1 MFFNTRFFVLVL
13 IIVFSLWKVSE
24 SSKPIISSSQEKVT
38 YKGKNLEITCNST
51 RIKFIYSNTIKDEIN
66 TSTPTMIDTE
76 ENGIYKFVFQ
86 RLNTVFGDT
95 GWHGCAN
102 YNVDIIPN
110 SYDNPEVNWIYVYVK
125 SSTHFFVEA
134 DISAHLRAIVGN
146 DLAVPCRTTSREIIP
161 VLYVHDDEETEK
173 PFDLRISFRF
183 KSLTLKDSDWYK
195 CSIEKDG
202 ILHKVN
208 YVLFVDQILPEPIID
223 DGTLHHV
230 IRGENLHVNCTVQVE
245 TSMRYTFD
253 WITPQQNNSR
263 IQIHHFR
270 KDLDENNLEVTRQ
283 LTILNV
289 TNEDEGEYECFIRS
303 GYKKKTTRNITIH
316 DIRKRYINLTSQHP
330 VKLYQQGIG
339 SSVEWVVFFDGY
351 PKPIC
356 LEWYKHNYKLVGED
370 NYSINTSSTFTIFK
384 IKSLRKMDEGVYT
397 LVAENHYIT
406 KKLNFALKVI
416 DKPIPTLENIKFYYA
431 PNENAEFHCTSLSYV
446 FSNITWNFLKCID
459 FPSCKNSTTIQLTN
473 ANLKSEG
480 SFMLY
485 KRFTSKVKMPIE
497 ISGKIT
503 CVACNAVGC
512 DVSVSSIFVSDG
524 IGNFSIIGP
533 KELVIKGD
541 DVEFTCVASVSY
553 YTDKLKWENSNK
565 TLLAESERLHI
576 KQHKTLFS
584 HRSTVKINN
593 VQKSDAM
600 AYICV
605 GESTSLDTIA
615 DETYE
620 LVVHDPVRPFFHE
633 TNMNETE
640 VRDIDRIADDYST
653 LTLKCFVNGMPKPN
667 VTWYK
672 DNTTLKENDQYSF
685 KSDHQELYIK
695 YLKQNDYGKYLC
707 RATNRFDTNE
717 TYQQIRITNISA
729 IDNFS
734 IIGPKESV
742 IKGDKVS
749 KITCVA
755 SISYYTDEL
764 TWANLNK
771 TKRLRIVQNNTLFTY
786 RSTLEIVNVQE
797 SDAKDYTCVG
807 KYISNNVTF
816 LQTRRYELVV
826 HDPVSPFFYKT
837 NMNETIA
844 RDIEMIPGRNETV
857 TLQCFAK
864 GMPIPIMAWFK
875 DNTLLE
881 ENDQYSFKSNYQEL
895 NIKHLDK
902 YNGGKYLCRAT
913 NRFGSKETYQLII
926 IKSVKIEE
934 QKPDVILAISI
945 AVLGIISM
953 ILAIFIT
960 IKVRREKK
968 LKRELMEAGLM
979 HFVDGALECLNPD
992 LTIDEQAELLPYDKK
1007 FEFPRGRLKLG
1018 KQLGSGAFGVVM
1030 KAEALGICK
1039 NEMVTTVAVKIVRRT
1054 TDLTYI
1060 RALSNE
1066 LKIMIHLGKHL
1077 NVVNLLGACTK
1088 NIFKHELL
1096 VIVEYCCFGNLQN
1109 YLLKHRTN
1117 FINQID
1123 SKTGKI
1129 VHNIGTDILTKTAN
1143 VNSNNSFDL
1152 NSDSDTATRYCSK
1165 TVNTDYKE
1173 TSCSTDGYIFSDNSS
1188 QPDWRSNY
1196 RGDYKDQNFKPIC
1209 TQDLLSW
1216 AFQIAR
1222 GMEYLSQ
1229 RKVLH
1234 GDLAARNIL
1243 LTEDNVVKI
1252 CDFGLAKSM
1261 YKDGNYKKKGDGPL
1275 PIKWMAIESM
1285 KDYIFST
1292 QSDVW
1297 SFGIMLWEFFTLAET
1312 PYPGIEV
1319 EKLYQKLIE
1328 GYRMEQPEY
1337 AFREVYDIML
1347 QCWKA
1352 EPTLRPDFTNL
1363 VESIGNLIEE
1373 NMKSHYINLNIPYMN
1388 MNAIILESGKTD
1400 YLTML
1405 SAPDHATLSSSS
1417 QDNVNTPLSEDAS
1430 NSAYLCMS
1438 PGFQTDKSL
1447 IFSPTPHQDTSELP
1461 PSASNLE
1468 GTLKLSPV
1476 KQTDEIKSTE
1486 QFNVEQIDSKS
1497 NDYASSVIRTS
1508 NNYVNMSKQKS
1519 DLSKNMPD
1527 CFNNPNYVMQNNR
1540 EIDQTISI

>member
-1 MFFNTRFFVLVL
+1 MFLNTPFFVVVL
-13 IIVFSLWKVSE
+13 IIVFTLWKVSE
-24 SSKPIISSSQEKVT
+24 SSKPIISPSQEQVIYEGET
-38 YKGKNLEITCNST
+38 LEITCNGST
-51 RIKFIYSNTIKDEIN
+51 RIQFIYPNTIKDVIN
-66 TSTPTMIDTE
+66 TSTPKIIDTE
-76 ENGIYKFVFQ
+76 ENGVYKFVFQ
-86 RLNTVFGDT
+86 RPNTVFGDT
-95 GWHGCAN
+95 GWYGCAD

-125 SSTHFFVEA
+125 SNTHFFVEA
-134 DISAHLRAIVGN
+134 DTNAHLSAIVGN
-146 DLAVPCRTTSREIIP
+146 DIAIPCKTTSPDIVPI
-161 VLYVHDDEETEK
+161 LYVNDDKETKK
-173 PFDLRISFRF
+173 PFDPRIGFMI
-183 KSLTLKDSDWYK
+183 KNLTMKNNDRYR

-202 ILHKVN
+202 ILHEVN

-230 IRGENLHVNCTVQVE
+230 IRGENLHVNCTVQVD

-253 WITPQQNNSR
+253 WITPQQNSSR
-263 IQIHHFR
+263 IKIHHFR
-270 KDLDENNLEVTRQ
+270 KDLDRNNLEVTRQ
-283 LTILNV
+283 LTVLNV

-303 GYKKKTTRNITIH
+303 DNDIKKTTRNIMIH
-316 DIRKRYINLTSQHP
+316 DIRGRYINLTSQHP
-330 VKLYQQGIG
+330 VKLYQQEIG
-339 SSVEWVVFFDGY
+339 SKVEWVVFFNGY
-351 PKPIC
+351 PKPR
-356 LEWYKHNYKLVGED
+356 LKWYKYNYKLVEED

-406 KKLNFALKVI
+406 KKLNFTLKVTV
-416 DKPIPTLENIKFYYA
+416 KPIPILYNIKSYYA
-431 PNENAEFHCTSLSYV
+431 PNENAELHCTSLSYV

-459 FPSCKNSTTIQLTN
+459 FPSCKNSTTIQLTD
-473 ANLKSEG
+473 ANFTSEG
-480 SFMLY
+480 ILMFY
-485 KRFTSKVKMPIE
+485 KRFASKVKMPIE
-497 ISGKIT
+497 MSGKIT

-576 KQHKTLFS
+576 VQNKTLFS

-605 GESTSLDTIA
+605 GQFTSDSDTIA

-620 LVVHDPVRPFFHE
+620 LVVHDPVRPFFDE
-633 TNMNETE
+633 TNMNKTE

-707 RATNRFDTNE
+707 RATNRFGTNE

-729 IDNFS
+729 VDNFS

-742 IKGDKVS
+742 IKGDNVS
-749 KITCVA
+749 EITCVA
-755 SISYYTDEL
+755 SISYYTAEL
-764 TWANLNK
+764 TWVNL
-771 TKRLRIVQNNTLFTY
+771 TETERLRIVQNNTLFTY
-786 RSTLEIVNVQE
+786 RSTLEIINVQE

-807 KYISNNVTF
+807 IYISNNVAF
-816 LQTRRYELVV
+816 LQTRHYELVV

-881 ENDQYSFKSNYQEL
+881 ENDQYSFQSNYQEL
-895 NIKHLDK
+895 NIKHLNK

-913 NRFGSKETYQLII
+913 NRFGFKETYQLII

-934 QKPDVILAISI
+934 QKLDVILAISI
-945 AVLGIISM
+945 ALLSIISV

-979 HFVDGALECLNPD
+979 HFVDGATECLNPD
-992 LTIDEQAELLPYDKK
+992 LTIDEQAELLPYDKNY
-1007 FEFPRGRLKLG
+1007 EFPRGRLKLG

-1096 VIVEYCCFGNLQN
+1096 VIVEYCCFGNLQS
-1109 YLLKHRTN
+1109 YLLKHRTK

-1123 SKTGKI
+1123 SNGKI
-1129 VHNIGTDILTKTAN
+1129 VNNISTDILTKTAN

-1152 NSDSDTATRYCSK
+1152 NSDSDTAIRYCPK
-1165 TVNTDYKE
+1165 TVNTDYEE

-1216 AFQIAR
+1216 AFQVAR

-1261 YKDGNYKKKGDGPL
+1261 YKDGNYKKKSDGPL

-1285 KDYIFST
+1285 KDFMFST

-1337 AFREVYDIML
+1337 ASLEIYDIML

-1352 EPTLRPDFTNL
+1352 EPILRPGFTNL
-1363 VESIGNLIEE
+1363 VESISNLIEE
-1373 NMKSHYINLNIPYMN
+1373 NMKSHYISLNIPYMN
-1388 MNAIILESGKTD
+1388 LNAMESGKTD
-1400 YLTML
+1400 YLTL
-1405 SAPDHATLSSSS
+1405 ISAPDHATLSSSP
-1417 QDNVNTPLSEDAS
+1417 QDNVNTPLLEDAP
-1430 NSAYLCMS
+1430 NSAYLRINPSCK
-1438 PGFQTDKSL
+1438 TDESL
-1447 IFSPTPHQDTSELP
+1447 ILSSTPHQDHSELP
-1461 PSASNLE
+1461 SSTSDSE
-1468 GTLKLSPV
+1468 GTFKLSPI

-1486 QFNVEQIDSKS
+1486 QFNAEQIDSKS
-1497 NDYASSVIRTS
+1497 NEYTLSVICTPD
-1508 NNYVNMSKQKS
+1508 NYINKLKQKR
-1519 DLSKNMPD
+1519 DLSKNKPD
-1527 CFNNPNYVMQNNR
+1527 SFSNPNYVMQNNC
-1540 EIDQTISI
+1540 EIDQTI